1 MLLIVASGLQA
12 YQIHPPNILRSM
24 VPRPCGPLCPRRSD
38 AGHVL
43 PTAQSQKTGS
53 KTSFGRFT
61 QGARTTDVNRESSIC
76 RYAIPTVRFGDVPT
90 TGSTTWPERVR
101 RSAAVRSAR
110 YMEPAI
116 DADERSTKVC
126 WDGYKSSPTT
136 YRPGTVFIV
145 GKPSSS
151 LRGIWN
157 SHSAHSSV
165 IGLYSSRDKRQ

>member
-1 MLLIVASGLQA
+1 MPNLQLRAFLKIKPDAIYSSKRSASLSNSS
-12 YQIHPPNILRSM
+12 PNILRSM

-76 RYAIPTVRFGDVPT
+76 RHAIPTVRFGDVPT

-110 YMEPAI
+110 YTEPAI

-126 WDGYKSSPTT
+126 WDLEFPFGASECD
-136 YRPGTVFIV
+136 RLVLF
-145 GKPSSS
+145 
-151 LRGIWN
+151 
-157 SHSAHSSV
+157 
-165 IGLYSSRDKRQ
+165 SR